1 MNQPDQHLEDIKVI
15 KKIMEESS
23 RFLSLSGLSGIVAG
37 LLAIAGAVVANLIIT
52 GTPAAEEWYSVP
64 LTADP
69 AWHRSD
75 HPSLC
80 RHGSSACTVAGG
92 CGNLFLPQGKEK
104 RTQRMDTRHPQDAG
118 KPSPSAGNGRALHS
132 HDTQQGS
139 RQT

>member
-37 LLAIAGAVVANLIIT
+37 LLAIVGAVVANMIIK

-69 AWHRSD
+69 AGYRVSH
-75 HPSLC
+75 
-80 RHGSSACTVAGG
+80 SSVC
-92 CGNLFLPQGKEK
+92 
-104 RTQRMDTRHPQDAG
+104 
-118 KPSPSAGNGRALHS
+118 
-132 HDTQQGS
+132 
-139 RQT
+139 